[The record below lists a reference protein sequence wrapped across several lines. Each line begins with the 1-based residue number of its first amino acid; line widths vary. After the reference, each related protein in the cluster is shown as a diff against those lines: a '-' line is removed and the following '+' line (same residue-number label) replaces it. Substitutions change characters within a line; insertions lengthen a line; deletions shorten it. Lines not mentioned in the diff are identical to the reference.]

1 MKLRIILSIFFLIT
15 TTFASIHE
23 VEHLVHADDAPC
35 LVCQINHNL
44 SCSDAIDSVKEVEK
58 INFEKIVQNTQIIKL
73 HVSENSNQTRAP
85 PAVS

>member
-23 VEHLVHADDAPC
+23 IKHIVHSDDAPC

-44 SCSDAIDSVKEVEK
+44 SCGDAIEKVKEVEK
-58 INFEKIVQNTQIIKL
+58 IHFEKILQNTQIIKL